1 MQHTVTFIRDSCT
14 KFGIPNLP
22 QPPDI
27 GQNSN
32 QVIDLVLIFCKKIL
46 ILAKFRWSYCYK
58 VHFLKLNICV
68 YLHAK
73 FQVFS
78 IILINF
84 RHSEGKFCSE
94 KTFCLGNINI
104 ILLSFFS
111 LSVCRSVCLSVC
123 LSVWQSVCLSL
134 KVVLKFFGNLQ
145 KYTCTRV
152 SA

>member
-58 VHFLKLNICV
+58 VRFLELNICV

-84 RHSEGKFCSE
+84 RHSGGKFCSK
-94 KTFCLGNINI
+94 KTFCLENINI
-104 ILLSFFS
+104 ILLSFSFKS
-111 LSVCRSVCLSVC
+111 SEAVLWRRSV
-123 LSVWQSVCLSL
+123 
-134 KVVLKFFGNLQ
+134 KTVVLKIFGNLQ